1 MWSGTESDPESFFPA
16 EVLCTAKPFLWRMLV
31 NVVCIC
37 KSRGV
42 DQATCLGAIAFRG
55 FTVVVVTTKSRFGCL
70 ALPDFCSS
78 PYDFRQSFC
87 GRGLMAFYW
96 PTECMAVQRAVSGS
110 SCAFLC
116 PKSRESLQSLIHS
129 ESFWREMLDQL
140 VLFFTAMGSLGQ
152 GLPMLFQQ
160 EVMLEMLEEKEKRH
174 WATQVLLAG
183 AWWAI
188 KAVYMSSWQLSVW
201 WVHYSTR
208 FENASLSMSF
218 SSFTI
223 SRLFSI
229 IVECG
234 M

>member
-1 MWSGTESDPESFFPA
+1 
-16 EVLCTAKPFLWRMLV
+16 MLV

-55 FTVVVVTTKSRFGCL
+55 FTVVVVTTKFRFGCL

-78 PYDFRQSFC
+78 PMIFASHSVEGDLWHFIGQLSAWLSSEPFLVHRARFYAPSLDSLEKACRVWFILRVFDAKCSTNWSF
-87 GRGLMAFYW
+87 
-96 PTECMAVQRAVSGS
+96 S
-110 SCAFLC
+110 S
-116 PKSRESLQSLIHS
+116 
-129 ESFWREMLDQL
+129 
-140 VLFFTAMGSLGQ
+140 
-152 GLPMLFQQ
+152 LPWVRWDRDCQCSSNKKWCL
-160 EVMLEMLEEKEKRH
+160 KCSKRKKKRH